1 MNRPTL
7 EGASQIVGHAS
18 DTVSPRNRDFSLRRF
33 RIGKGGIGFSPPGE
47 IARSS
52 LVVPDDY
59 PVAFVLV
66 SARLAEY
73 LRRRRKR
80 RNPALDR
87 LDPRLSCRPP
97 QPANSRNPLPPQSTG
112 LSYSGSPVISKSA
125 AVPSSAQG
133 TKRNP
138 LHPLPSSA
146 ADSSPATPNHRAIFG
161 GQQPPLPIAPARN
174 YPPRSGRNNSSLC
187 DLLPPPRLPR
197 PLLLLPPGGITQ
209 RCKSSVT
216 VSHNGQ

>member
-1 MNRPTL
+1 MPESMNRPTL

-97 QPANSRNPLPPQSTG
+97 QPANSRNPLPHSPPDSATQAVQSYRNLQRYRRRHRALNETRCIRCLPAQRTVRPPLQIIG
-112 LSYSGSPVISKSA
+112 RYSE
-125 AVPSSAQG
+125 
-133 TKRNP
+133 
-138 LHPLPSSA
+138 
-146 ADSSPATPNHRAIFG
+146 DSSLRCPSLRQGIIRPDRDGTTRRSATCY
-161 GQQPPLPIAPARN
+161 PLQGCP
-174 YPPRSGRNNSSLC
+174 GHSSC
-187 DLLPPPRLPR
+187 F
-197 PLLLLPPGGITQ
+197 PLEG
-209 RCKSSVT
+209 
-216 VSHNGQ
+216 